1 MRVSCVVFAVC
12 FPKACRVE
20 ECVCILA
27 VPRQLRVKRSFV
39 ERLAL
44 LDEEMKKDEVKIES
58 LVKDLLS
65 LEENRDFG

>member
-1 MRVSCVVFAVC
+1 M
-12 FPKACRVE
+12 
-20 ECVCILA
+20 CVCVHSGT

-44 LDEEMKKDEVKIES
+44 LDEEMKNDEVKIER

-65 LEENRDFG
+65 LELQENRDFG